1 MGTKE
6 NSTLVLCNKND
17 KAPVVKQV
25 VVKGCPVILRFAP
38 ASQSGTRE
46 TVEKLLIA
54 SYQNTHTE

>member
-6 NSTLVLCNKND
+6 NSALDYLEKNQ

-25 VVKGCPVILRFAP
+25 VVNGCPVILRFAP
-38 ASQSGTRE
+38 ASQSETRE
-46 TVEKLLIA
+46 ALENLLIA

>member
-1 MGTKE
+1 MGIKE
-6 NSTLVLCNKND
+6 NSALVYLEKTE

-46 TVEKLLIA
+46 TVEKLLMA
-54 SYQNTHTE
+54 SYQNTHAE